1 MYAQFFVLFAIM
13 LTGYLF
19 RKKGILEPGMD
30 NSLNRFIVYF
40 AYPCMI
46 VVNIGSLDMTPH
58 LIASFFL
65 MTAIGTAG
73 FFIFFLFSRLFT
85 KARHIPPQK
94 ANVAEF
100 AMVSPNNGFMGF
112 PIALIFFGEE
122 ALFLMLASNAA
133 MNIFFFTY
141 GIALMQRNREKEP
154 FRAKALWEAFRKLV
168 FNPNIL
174 ALIIGLVICLM
185 HWHIPVALN
194 QYLTYMGNV
203 STPMALIYI
212 GASLTTSNF
221 FSIVKN
227 RLIVECSI
235 NKLFVMPLISFVLLY
250 FLPLNPMIIAMTV
263 LANCFPTATT
273 VSMLAQQE
281 GQDTVLASQILFLN
295 TVFSVV
301 SIPLVIQFINL
312 VIL

>member
-19 RKKGILEPGMD
+19 RKKGIIDSGMD
-30 NSLNRFIVYF
+30 TSLNRFIVYF
-40 AYPCMI
+40 AYPCLI
-46 VVNIGSLDMTPH
+46 VINIGTLDMTPR
-58 LIASFFL
+58 LIGNFFF
-65 MTAIGTAG
+65 MTGIGVVA
-73 FFIFFLFSRLFT
+73 FFIFALYARFYT
-85 KARHIPPQK
+85 KARKVPESR

-141 GIALMQRNREKEP
+141 GIALMQRNQKKGP
-154 FRAKALWEAFRKLV
+154 FRLKRIWDAFLSLI
-168 FNPNIL
+168 FNPNIM

-185 HWHIPVALN
+185 HWQIPVALN
-194 QYLTYMGNV
+194 QYLSYIGNV

-212 GASLTTSNF
+212 GSSLASSNF
-221 FSIVKN
+221 FSIVKDK
-227 RLIVECSI
+227 LIVECTV
-235 NKLFVMPLISFVLLY
+235 NKLLIMPLISFVLLF
-250 FLPLNPMIIAMTV
+250 FLPLNPMIVAMTV

-281 GQDTVLASQILFLN
+281 QQDTVLASQILFLN

-301 SIPLVIQFINL
+301 TIPLVIQFINW